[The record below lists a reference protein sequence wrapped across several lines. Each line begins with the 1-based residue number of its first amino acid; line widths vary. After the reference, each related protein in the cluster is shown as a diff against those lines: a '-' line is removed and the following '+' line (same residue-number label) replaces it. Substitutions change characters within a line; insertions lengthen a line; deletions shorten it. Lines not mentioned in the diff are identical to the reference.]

1 MKISLETLNVPGAT
15 LAAAFAVEGRP
26 TYVSRI
32 DAAKLAELLRIY
44 EERHG
49 ITPKSKADI
58 AMHVHHHKL
67 LLKLVLDG
75 GKGASDDWVT
85 AAATNMIWS
94 GLNHPGLGQ
103 RLRQQAGEMLRSLG
117 RATMLFEAREGA
129 LYFYLSPAPIPGATR
144 EIDGH
149 ADPAAR

>member
-1 MKISLETLNVPGAT
+1 MQTSLAALDVPGAT

-26 TYVSRI
+26 AYVSRI
-32 DAAKLAELLRIY
+32 DASKLGDLLRVY

-49 ITPKSKADI
+49 ITPKSKADV

-75 GKGASDDWVT
+75 GKAAGDDWVT
-85 AAATNMIWS
+85 AAATNMLWS

-103 RLRQQAGEMLRSLG
+103 HLRRQAGEMLRTLR
-117 RATMLFEAREGA
+117 RATMLFETREGA

-144 EIDGH
+144 EIDEH
-149 ADPAAR
+149 VDPRPA